1 MTVFLGE
8 GVKGVGPPPT
18 NNTKKE
24 HTLELARRIR
34 QIPPSATLA
43 LNAKANQL
51 KAQGVD
57 VVNFGVGEPDFD
69 TPKNI
74 REAAIRAINDGF
86 TRYTPVGGIPEL
98 KDAIIKTFHDS
109 YGLSYKPGE
118 IMVSCGG
125 KHALYNLFQVIFDQ
139 GDEVVV
145 PAPFWVSYPPMLML
159 AEATPV
165 IIPTREE
172 NGFKLT
178 AAELKAKITP
188 KTKGLIL
195 NSPSNPTG
203 MVYTKAELEA
213 LAEVIL
219 AHKLLV
225 VSDDIYD
232 RILFDGATFVNLAM
246 LSPEL
251 KAQTFVLNGVSKT
264 YAMTGWRIGYAAGPE
279 QAIAAAVNL
288 QSQSTSNPTSVSQ
301 KASVEALN
309 GPQDT
314 VVTMVKEF
322 AWRRDDVYKRVM
334 AIPGITSPKPGGAF
348 YIFPNFSAYYD
359 RITPR
364 PGQGHSQALAEYFLD
379 EAQVAA
385 VPGAEFGE
393 DRCIR
398 LSFATSREHIATGL
412 ARIEEALQK
421 LGK

>member
-1 MTVFLGE
+1 M
-8 GVKGVGPPPT
+8 
-18 NNTKKE
+18 
-24 HTLELARRIR
+24 ELARRIR

-74 REAAIRAINDGF
+74 RKAAIKAIEDGF
-86 TRYTPVGGIPEL
+86 TRYTPVGGILEL
-98 KDAIIKTFHDS
+98 KEAIIKTFHDR
-109 YGLSYKPGE
+109 YHLSYSPAE

-159 AEATPV
+159 AEAKPV

-178 AAELKAKITP
+178 AEELKAQLTP

-203 MVYTKAELEA
+203 MVYTQAELEA
-213 LAEVIL
+213 LAEVVL
-219 AHKLLV
+219 AHNLLV
-225 VSDDIYD
+225 ISDDIYD
-232 RILFDGATFVNLAM
+232 RILFDGASFVNLAM

-251 KAQTFVLNGVSKT
+251 KARTFVLNGLSKT
-264 YAMTGWRIGYAAGPE
+264 YAMTGWRIGYAAGPSE
-279 QAIAAAVNL
+279 AIQAAINL
-288 QSQSTSNPTSVSQ
+288 QSQSTSNPTSISQ
-301 KASVEALN
+301 KAGVEALT

-314 VVTMVKEF
+314 VAAMVKEF
-322 AWRRDDVYKRVM
+322 AWRRDDIYNRIR
-334 AIPGITSPKPGGAF
+334 AIPGLTTPKPGGAF

-359 RITPR
+359 RLNPR
-364 PGQGHSQALAEYFLD
+364 PGQSHSQALAEYLLE
-379 EAQVAA
+379 EARVAA

-398 LSFATSREHIATGL
+398 LSYATSRERIATGVE
-412 ARIEEALQK
+412 RIAAALRN

>member
-1 MTVFLGE
+1 
-8 GVKGVGPPPT
+8 
-18 NNTKKE
+18 
-24 HTLELARRIR
+24 LELARRIR

-69 TPKNI
+69 TPDNI
-74 REAAIRAINDGF
+74 REAAIRAIQAGF
-86 TRYTPVGGIPEL
+86 TRYTPVGGIPDL
-98 KDAIIKTFHDS
+98 KEAISKYFS
-109 YGLSYKPGE
+109 GNYGLTYKPGE

-145 PAPFWVSYPPMLML
+145 PAPFWVSYPPMLLL

-165 IIPTREE
+165 IVPTREE

-178 AAELKAKITP
+178 APELKACLTP
-188 KTKGLIL
+188 RTKGIIL

-213 LAEVIL
+213 LAEVVL
-219 AHKLLV
+219 AHKLIV

-232 RILFDGATFVNLAM
+232 RILFDGASFVNLAM

-251 KAQTFVLNGVSKT
+251 KARTFVLNGLSKT
-264 YAMTGWRIGYAAGPE
+264 YAMTGWRIGYCAGPE
-279 QAIAAAVNL
+279 AAIQAAVTL
-288 QSQSTSNPTSVSQ
+288 QSQSTSNPNSIAQ
-301 KASVEALN
+301 KAGVEALN
-309 GPQDT
+309 GPQD
-314 VVTMVKEF
+314 MVARMVAEF
-322 AWRRDDVYKRVM
+322 AWRRDDIYKRVL
-334 AIPGITSPKPGGAF
+334 AIPGVTSPKPGGAF
-348 YIFPNFSAYYD
+348 YIFPNFSAYFD
-359 RITPR
+359 RLKPKQ
-364 PGQGHSQALAEYFLD
+364 GQSHSQALAEYLLD
-379 EAQVAA
+379 TAKVAA
-385 VPGAEFGE
+385 VPGMEFGE

-398 LSFATSREHIATGL
+398 LSFATSRERLATGV
-412 ARIEEALQK
+412 ARIEEALQQ

>member
-1 MTVFLGE
+1 MEF
-8 GVKGVGPPPT
+8 
-18 NNTKKE
+18 
-24 HTLELARRIR
+24 AQRIR

-69 TPKNI
+69 TPANI

-98 KDAIIKTFHDS
+98 KDAIIKTFQDS
-109 YGLSYKPGE
+109 YGLAYKPGE

-178 AAELKAKITP
+178 AAELKAKLTP

-195 NSPSNPTG
+195 NSPYNPTG
-203 MVYTKAELEA
+203 MVYTKAELET

-225 VSDDIYD
+225 VSDDLNY
-232 RILFDGATFVNLAM
+232 RILFDGASFVNLAM

-251 KAQTFVLNGVSKT
+251 KAQTFVLNGVSDLCHDRL
-264 YAMTGWRIGYAAGPE
+264 AHRLCRRAGAGHRHGGESPD
-279 QAIAAAVNL
+279 
-288 QSQSTSNPTSVSQ
+288 QSTSNPTSISQ

-314 VVTMVKEF
+314 VAAMVKEF
-322 AWRRDDVYKRVM
+322 AWRRDDVYRRVM
-334 AIPGITSPKPGGAF
+334 AIPGLTSPKPGGAF

-359 RITPR
+359 RIAPG
-364 PGQGHSQALAEYFLD
+364 PGQGHSQALAEYLLD

-385 VPGAEFGE
+385 VPGTKSARTTAYG
-393 DRCIR
+393 CP
-398 LSFATSREHIATGL
+398 LPPPGNALPPVSPVSRQPCRSWGNKEG
-412 ARIEEALQK
+412 
-421 LGK
+421 

>member
-1 MTVFLGE
+1 M
-8 GVKGVGPPPT
+8 
-18 NNTKKE
+18 
-24 HTLELARRIR
+24 ELAQRIR

-69 TPKNI
+69 TPDNI
-74 REAAIRAINDGF
+74 RQAAIRAVQEGF
-86 TRYTPVGGIPEL
+86 TRYTPVGGILEL
-98 KDAIIKTFHDS
+98 KEAIIKSFQS
-109 YGLSYKPGE
+109 NYGLSYTPGE

-125 KHALYNLFQVIFDQ
+125 KHALYNIFQVIFDK

-172 NGFKLT
+172 NGFKLS
-178 AAELKAKITP
+178 ADELKAKITP

-203 MVYTKAELEA
+203 MVYSRTELEA
-213 LAEVIL
+213 LAEVVL
-219 AHKLLV
+219 AHNLIV

-232 RILFDGATFVNLAM
+232 RILFDGASFVNLAM
-246 LSPEL
+246 LAPEL
-251 KAQTFVLNGVSKT
+251 KARTFVLNGLSKT
-264 YAMTGWRIGYAAGPE
+264 YAMTGWRIGYAAGPQE
-279 QAIAAAVNL
+279 AIQAAITL
-288 QSQSTSNPTSVSQ
+288 QSQSTSNPNSIAQ
-301 KASVEALN
+301 KAGVEALN

-314 VVTMVKEF
+314 VATMVAEF
-322 AWRRDDVYKRVM
+322 AWRRDDIYQRLL
-334 AIPGITSPKPGGAF
+334 AIPGVTSPKPGGAF
-348 YIFPNFSAYYD
+348 YIFPNFSAYFD
-359 RITPR
+359 RLQPL
-364 PGQGHSQALAEYFLD
+364 PGQSHSQALAEYLLE

-398 LSFATSREHIATGL
+398 LSFATSRERLATGVS
-412 ARIEEALQK
+412 RIQAALEN
-421 LGK
+421 LGE

>member
-1 MTVFLGE
+1 M
-8 GVKGVGPPPT
+8 
-18 NNTKKE
+18 
-24 HTLELARRIR
+24 ELARRIR

-69 TPKNI
+69 TPDNI
-74 REAAIRAINDGF
+74 RDAAIRAIQEGF
-86 TRYTPVGGIPEL
+86 TRYTPVGGILEL
-98 KDAIIKTFHDS
+98 KEAIIKSFHDN
-109 YGLSYKPGE
+109 YHLSYTPAE

-178 AAELKAKITP
+178 AAELKARLTP
-188 KTKGLIL
+188 QTKGIIL

-203 MVYTKAELEA
+203 MVYTRGELEA
-213 LAEVIL
+213 LAEVVL
-219 AHKLLV
+219 AHNLIV

-232 RILFDGATFVNLAM
+232 RILFDGASFINLAM

-251 KAQTFVLNGVSKT
+251 KARSFVLNGVSKT
-264 YAMTGWRIGYAAGPE
+264 YAMTGWRIGYAAGPAE
-279 QAIAAAVNL
+279 AIQAAVNL
-288 QSQSTSNPTSVSQ
+288 QSQSTSNPTSIAQ
-301 KASVEALN
+301 KAAAEALT

-314 VVTMVKEF
+314 VATMVEEF
-322 AWRRDDVYKRVM
+322 AWRRDDIHQRLL
-334 AIPGITSPKPGGAF
+334 AIPGVTSPKPGGAF
-348 YIFPNFSAYYD
+348 YIFPNFSAYFD
-359 RITPR
+359 RVKPL
-364 PGQGHSQALAEYFLD
+364 PGQSHSQALAEYFLE

-385 VPGAEFGE
+385 VPGGEFGE

-398 LSFATSREHIATGL
+398 LSFATSRERIATGVS
-412 ARIEEALQK
+412 RIQAALEK
-421 LGK
+421 LEK

>member
-1 MTVFLGE
+1 
-8 GVKGVGPPPT
+8 
-18 NNTKKE
+18 
-24 HTLELARRIR
+24 LELARRIR

-74 REAAIRAINDGF
+74 RKAAIKAIEDGF
-86 TRYTPVGGIPEL
+86 TRYTPVGGILEL
-98 KDAIIKTFHDS
+98 KEAIIKTFHDR
-109 YGLSYKPGE
+109 YHLSYSPAE

-159 AEATPV
+159 AEAKPV

-178 AAELKAKITP
+178 AEELKAQLTP

-203 MVYTKAELEA
+203 MVYTQAELEA
-213 LAEVIL
+213 LAEVVL
-219 AHKLLV
+219 AHNLLV
-225 VSDDIYD
+225 ISDDIYD
-232 RILFDGATFVNLAM
+232 RILFDGASFVNLAM

-251 KAQTFVLNGVSKT
+251 KARTFVLNGLSKT
-264 YAMTGWRIGYAAGPE
+264 YAMTGWRIGYAAGPSE
-279 QAIAAAVNL
+279 AIQAAINL
-288 QSQSTSNPTSVSQ
+288 QSQSTSNPTSISQ
-301 KASVEALN
+301 KAGVEALT

-314 VVTMVKEF
+314 VAAMVKEF
-322 AWRRDDVYKRVM
+322 AWRRDDIYNRIR
-334 AIPGITSPKPGGAF
+334 AIPGLTTPKPGGAF

-359 RITPR
+359 RLNPR
-364 PGQGHSQALAEYFLD
+364 PGQSHSQALAEYLLE
-379 EAQVAA
+379 EARVAA

-398 LSFATSREHIATGL
+398 LSYATSRERIATGVE
-412 ARIEEALQK
+412 RIAAALRN

>member
-1 MTVFLGE
+1 M
-8 GVKGVGPPPT
+8 
-18 NNTKKE
+18 
-24 HTLELARRIR
+24 ELAQRIR

-69 TPKNI
+69 TPDNI
-74 REAAIRAINDGF
+74 RQAAIRAVQEGF
-86 TRYTPVGGIPEL
+86 TRYTPVGGILEL
-98 KDAIIKTFHDS
+98 KEAIMKSFQS
-109 YGLSYKPGE
+109 NYGLSYTPGE

-125 KHALYNLFQVIFDQ
+125 KHALYNIFQVIFDK

-172 NGFKLT
+172 NGFKLS
-178 AAELKAKITP
+178 ADELKAKITP

-203 MVYTKAELEA
+203 MVYSRTELEA
-213 LAEVIL
+213 LAEVVL
-219 AHKLLV
+219 AHNLIV

-232 RILFDGATFVNLAM
+232 RILFDGASFVNLAM
-246 LSPEL
+246 LAPEL
-251 KAQTFVLNGVSKT
+251 KARTFVLNGLSKT
-264 YAMTGWRIGYAAGPE
+264 YAMTGWRIGYAAGPQE
-279 QAIAAAVNL
+279 AIQAAITL
-288 QSQSTSNPTSVSQ
+288 QSQSTSNPNSIAQ
-301 KASVEALN
+301 KAGVEALN

-314 VVTMVKEF
+314 VANMVAEF
-322 AWRRDDVYKRVM
+322 AWRRDDIYQRLL
-334 AIPGITSPKPGGAF
+334 AIPGVTSPKPGGAF
-348 YIFPNFSAYYD
+348 YIFPNVSAYFD
-359 RITPR
+359 RLQPL
-364 PGQGHSQALAEYFLD
+364 PGQSHSQALAEYLLE

-398 LSFATSREHIATGL
+398 LSFATSRERLATGVS
-412 ARIEEALQK
+412 RIQAALEN

>member
-1 MTVFLGE
+1 
-8 GVKGVGPPPT
+8 
-18 NNTKKE
+18 
-24 HTLELARRIR
+24 LELARRIR

-69 TPKNI
+69 TPDNI
-74 REAAIRAINDGF
+74 REAAIRAIQEGF
-86 TRYTPVGGIPEL
+86 TRYTPVGGILEL
-98 KDAIIKTFHDS
+98 KEAVIKTFQENF
-109 YGLSYKPGE
+109 GLSYTPAE
-118 IMVSCGG
+118 IMVSSGG
-125 KHALYNLFQVIFDQ
+125 KHALYNIFQVVFDQ

-145 PAPFWVSYPPMLML
+145 PAPYWVSYPPMLML

-178 AAELKAKITP
+178 ADELKARLTP
-188 KTKGLIL
+188 KTKGIIL

-203 MVYTKAELEA
+203 MVYTRAELEA

-219 AHKLLV
+219 AHNLIV

-232 RILFDGATFVNLAM
+232 RILFDGASFVNLAM

-251 KAQTFVLNGVSKT
+251 KSRTFVLNGLSKT
-264 YAMTGWRIGYAAGPE
+264 YAMTGWRIGYVAGPQE
-279 QAIAAAVNL
+279 AIAAAVNL
-288 QSQSTSNPTSVSQ
+288 QSQSTSNPTSIAQ
-301 KASVEALN
+301 KAGVEALN

-314 VVTMVKEF
+314 VAEMVAEF
-322 AWRRDDVYKRVM
+322 AWRRDDIYQRLL
-334 AIPGITSPKPGGAF
+334 AIPGVTSPKPGGAF
-348 YIFPNFSAYYD
+348 YIFPNFSAYFD
-359 RITPR
+359 RLKPL
-364 PGQGHSQALAEYFLD
+364 PGQSHSQALAEYFLE

-398 LSFATSREHIATGL
+398 LSFATSRERLATGVSRVQ
-412 ARIEEALQK
+412 AALEK

>member
-1 MTVFLGE
+1 
-8 GVKGVGPPPT
+8 
-18 NNTKKE
+18 
-24 HTLELARRIR
+24 LELARRIR

-51 KAQGVD
+51 KAQGMD

-69 TPKNI
+69 TPDNI
-74 REAAIRAINDGF
+74 REAAIRAIKEGF
-86 TRYTPVGGIPEL
+86 TRYTPVGGILEL
-98 KDAIIKTFHDS
+98 KEAIMKSFHEN
-109 YGLSYKPGE
+109 YGLAYTPGE

-178 AAELKAKITP
+178 GAELKERLTP
-188 KTKGLIL
+188 RTKGLIL

-213 LAEVIL
+213 LAEVVL
-219 AHKLLV
+219 AHNLLV

-232 RILFDGATFVNLAM
+232 RILFDGASFVDLAM

-251 KAQTFVLNGVSKT
+251 KARTFVLNGLSKT
-264 YAMTGWRIGYAAGPE
+264 YAMTGWRIGYVAGP
-279 QAIAAAVNL
+279 QAAIQAATNL
-288 QSQSTSNPTSVSQ
+288 QSQSTSNPNSIAQ
-301 KASVEALN
+301 KAGVEALN
-309 GPQDT
+309 GPQET
-314 VVTMVKEF
+314 VAKMVAEF
-322 AWRRDDVYKRVM
+322 AWRRDDIYKRLL
-334 AIPGITSPKPGGAF
+334 AIPGVTSPRPGGAF
-348 YIFPNFSAYYD
+348 YIFPNFSAYFD
-359 RITPR
+359 RLTPR
-364 PGQGHSQALAEYFLD
+364 PVQSHSQALAEYFLE
-379 EAQVAA
+379 EAIVAA

-398 LSFATSREHIATGL
+398 LSFATSRERLATGVS
-412 ARIEEALQK
+412 RIQTALEK

>member
-1 MTVFLGE
+1 M
-8 GVKGVGPPPT
+8 
-18 NNTKKE
+18 
-24 HTLELARRIR
+24 ELARRIR

-69 TPKNI
+69 TPENI
-74 REAAIRAINDGF
+74 REAAIRAIQEGF
-86 TRYTPVGGIPEL
+86 TRYTPVGGILEF
-98 KDAIIKTFHDS
+98 KEAIIKTFQENL
-109 YGLSYKPGE
+109 GLSYTPAE
-118 IMVSCGG
+118 IMVSSGG
-125 KHALYNLFQVIFDQ
+125 KHALYNIFQVVFDQ

-145 PAPFWVSYPPMLML
+145 PAPYWVSYPPMLML

-178 AAELKAKITP
+178 ADELKAQLTP
-188 KTKGLIL
+188 KTKGIIL

-203 MVYTKAELEA
+203 MVYTRAELES
-213 LAEVIL
+213 LAEVVL
-219 AHKLLV
+219 AHNLFV

-232 RILFDGATFVNLAM
+232 RILFDGSSFVNLAM

-251 KAQTFVLNGVSKT
+251 KSRTFVLNGLSKT
-264 YAMTGWRIGYAAGPE
+264 YAMTGWRIGYVAGPQE
-279 QAIAAAVNL
+279 AIAAAVNL
-288 QSQSTSNPTSVSQ
+288 QSQSTSNPTSISQ
-301 KASVEALN
+301 KAGVEALN

-314 VVTMVKEF
+314 VAEMVAEF
-322 AWRRDDVYKRVM
+322 AWRRDDVYQRLL
-334 AIPGITSPKPGGAF
+334 AIPGVSTPKPGGAF
-348 YIFPNFSAYYD
+348 YIFPNFSAYFD
-359 RITPR
+359 RLQPL
-364 PGQGHSQALAEYFLD
+364 PGQSHSQALAEYFLE

-398 LSFATSREHIATGL
+398 LSFATSRERLATGVS
-412 ARIEEALQK
+412 RIQAALEK

>member
-1 MTVFLGE
+1 
-8 GVKGVGPPPT
+8 
-18 NNTKKE
+18 
-24 HTLELARRIR
+24 LELARRIR

-57 VVNFGVGEPDFD
+57 VVNFGVGEPDFE
-69 TPKNI
+69 TPDNI
-74 REAAIRAINDGF
+74 RQAAIRAIEGGF

-98 KDAIIKTFHDS
+98 KDAIIKTFQSS

-145 PAPFWVSYPPMLML
+145 PAPYWVSYPPMLML

-219 AHKLLV
+219 AHNLLV

-251 KAQTFVLNGVSKT
+251 KARTFVLNGVSKT

-279 QAIAAAVNL
+279 KAIAAAVNL
-288 QSQSTSNPTSVSQ
+288 QSQSTSNPASISQ
-301 KASVEALN
+301 KAAAEALS

-314 VVTMVKEF
+314 VATMVKEF
-322 AWRRDDVYKRVM
+322 AWRRDDVYQRVL
-334 AIPGITSPKPGGAF
+334 AIPGVTSPKPGGAF
-348 YIFPNFSAYYD
+348 YIFPNFSAYFD

-364 PGQGHSQALAEYFLD
+364 AGQTHSQALAEYLLE

-398 LSFATSREHIATGL
+398 LSFATSRERLATGVE
-412 ARIEEALQK
+412 RIAQALNK